1 LVNVNSIV
9 DKKTLT
15 VNFIHFGS
23 WRRE

>member
-23 WRRE
+23 WWRE